1 MFVSFQLSPEQ
12 RPRAFLTVAFTEV
25 TGPRDCGGSK
35 AQAPDPLSAVT
46 PLSLHSPS
54 GTALP
59 PSQQHQ
65 SQNTKAPWS

>member
-1 MFVSFQLSPEQ
+1 MFVSFLLSPEQ

-46 PLSLHSPS
+46 PLSLHPRWHS
-54 GTALP
+54 P
-59 PSQQHQ
+59 PSKPATPQ
-65 SQNTKAPWS
+65 SQNTRAPWS